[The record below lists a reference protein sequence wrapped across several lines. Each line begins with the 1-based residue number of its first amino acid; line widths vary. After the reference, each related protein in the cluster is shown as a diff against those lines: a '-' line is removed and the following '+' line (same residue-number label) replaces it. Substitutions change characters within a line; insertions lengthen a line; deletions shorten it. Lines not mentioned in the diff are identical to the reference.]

1 MFLYRNDPCGVWTAG
16 RKSAVRRR
24 GSERAWTSPPSHG
37 ALSDR
42 RLACFRRLWPWCAL
56 NRRHPG
62 PIMVPNTTY
71 FCLPRPS
78 FVFFF
83 KIHEDISSLFLKK
96 KHKACSR
103 ETEIGGVWHPLRP
116 PLLPPCRAGAPQTCF
131 GLAAPRGL
139 LGERTDI
146 RSFTLLLPFAQ
157 DRFAALETDSQL
169 STSFQDKIV
178 AFWRH
183 TPMVFSRK
191 HEGLLPKQDTVWVF
205 CKTRNGSWLEK
216 PTKKSWRLTKK
227 NRLNFW
233 RRTWC
238 STLSRV
244 P

>member
-1 MFLYRNDPCGVWTAG
+1 MAPGAG
-16 RKSAVRRR
+16 GSGRTKAKAGGSKPSAGPKDRLEKGGKRKRDVCRQCDLLRDVRTELRKDLGEEAVC
-24 GSERAWTSPPSHG
+24 EEA
-37 ALSDR
+37 
-42 RLACFRRLWPWCAL
+42 
-56 NRRHPG
+56 G
-62 PIMVPNTTY
+62 P
-71 FCLPRPS
+71 
-78 FVFFF
+78 
-83 KIHEDISSLFLKK
+83 K
-96 KHKACSR
+96 
-103 ETEIGGVWHPLRP
+103 
-116 PLLPPCRAGAPQTCF
+116 Q
-131 GLAAPRGL
+131 AAPLAITTQSVARMAARGAA
-139 LGERTDI
+139 TDGQKREI
-146 RSFTLLLPFAQ
+146 PE
-157 DRFAALETDSQL
+157 DRFAALETDPQL